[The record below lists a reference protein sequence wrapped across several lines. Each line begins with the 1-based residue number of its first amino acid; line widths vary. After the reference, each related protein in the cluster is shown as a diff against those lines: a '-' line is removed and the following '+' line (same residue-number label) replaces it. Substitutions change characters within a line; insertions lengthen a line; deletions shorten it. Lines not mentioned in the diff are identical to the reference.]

1 MFYYLNG
8 TVAHKE
14 ANLAVIDCGGVG
26 YACRTTTN
34 TLSLLNLGEKAK
46 LYTYLNTKE
55 DAFDLYGFSTAEEL
69 NLFRL
74 LIGVSGVGPKAGLAI
89 LSSNT
94 PANLAMSIITGDE
107 RALTCAPGVGK
118 KIAQRVI
125 LELKDKLAKGQVAAA
140 GESYRGS
147 GVTIIPEN
155 KASEAA
161 AALAVLGY
169 SREEINAALRG
180 IDLDNL
186 TLEQM
191 AHFLR
196 PLGGLTKVEVREI
209 AAQHGFLNARKRDS
223 QDICFV
229 PNGDYGGFIEHFTGT
244 TVPCGNYID
253 RDGNVLGTHKGHIRY
268 TLGQRKNLN
277 IALGKRAYVVD
288 KDVNANTVTLGD
300 NDELYANG
308 LVATDL
314 NLIACDHIHQ
324 PLRCTAKTRHTQL
337 ETPCTVEQTGEDEL
351 LVRFDT
357 PVRAVTPGQAVV
369 LYDGDVV
376 LGGGT
381 IVKPW
386 NNDQ

>member
-14 ANLAVIDCGGVG
+14 ANLTVIDCGGVG

-140 GESYRGS
+140 GESYGGS

-186 TLEQM
+186 TLEQIIRT
-191 AHFLR
+191 ALR
-196 PLGGLTKVEVREI
+196 GL
-209 AAQHGFLNARKRDS
+209 AASIK
-223 QDICFV
+223 
-229 PNGDYGGFIEHFTGT
+229 
-244 TVPCGNYID
+244 
-253 RDGNVLGTHKGHIRY
+253 
-268 TLGQRKNLN
+268 
-277 IALGKRAYVVD
+277 
-288 KDVNANTVTLGD
+288 
-300 NDELYANG
+300 
-308 LVATDL
+308 
-314 NLIACDHIHQ
+314 
-324 PLRCTAKTRHTQL
+324 
-337 ETPCTVEQTGEDEL
+337 
-351 LVRFDT
+351 
-357 PVRAVTPGQAVV
+357 
-369 LYDGDVV
+369 
-376 LGGGT
+376 
-381 IVKPW
+381 
-386 NNDQ
+386 